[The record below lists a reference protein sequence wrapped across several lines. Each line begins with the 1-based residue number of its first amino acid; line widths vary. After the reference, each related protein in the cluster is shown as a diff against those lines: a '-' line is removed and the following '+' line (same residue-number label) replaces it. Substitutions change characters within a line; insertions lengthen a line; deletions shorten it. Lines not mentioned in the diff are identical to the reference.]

1 MKQYFNFCWCLL
13 LCLTCFIGQGYAQQ
27 VTVEAKLDK
36 STIALGDQTVLR
48 LIARLPV
55 AEQLSFPALT
65 DTISSKIQIVEIGKT
80 DTLKDASNPAVHTI
94 SRSYVI
100 TSFDAGI
107 QIIPS
112 FAFTT
117 KSASF
122 NTISIPLEVKGV
134 KVDTTKAI
142 FDIKQ
147 PIAVSYTFMDW
158 LRDNWHWV
166 VFAAVCLFMLG
177 GILYYFKKMQKVKPV
192 LAVPEKPAVPPHLIA
207 IEKLKELRN
216 KKLWQQDAVKQYH
229 SELSDVIREYLEKR
243 YGINALEQTSDEIL
257 SGLKFTEI
265 KEEDRNMLRQVL
277 LLADLVK
284 FAKATPL
291 NTENEL
297 SMDNAIRFVTHTSV
311 LSPIAENKTD
321 QRNETV

>member
-1 MKQYFNFCWCLL
+1 MFLY
-13 LCLTCFIGQGYAQQ
+13 LTCFIGQGYAQQ
-27 VTVEAKLDK
+27 IKVEAKLDK
-36 STIALGDQTVLR
+36 SSIALGDQTVLR
-48 LIARLPV
+48 LTARMPV
-55 AEQLSFPALT
+55 AEQIGFPALN

-80 DTLKDASNPAVHTI
+80 DTLKAADDPAFQVI
-94 SRSYVI
+94 SRAYVI

-107 QIIPS
+107 QVIPS
-112 FAFTT
+112 FTFKG
-117 KSASF
+117 KSADFS
-122 NTISIPLEVKGV
+122 TVSLPLEVKSV

-147 PIAVSYTFMDW
+147 PLTVSYTFIDW

-166 VFAAVCLFMLG
+166 VFAFVCLFMLL
-177 GILYYFKKMQKVKPV
+177 GIWYYFVKMRKAKPV
-192 LAVPEKPAVPPHLIA
+192 PEVQKKADVPPHVMA
-207 IEKLKELRN
+207 IEKLKALRN

-257 SGLKFTEI
+257 WGLKSLEV
-265 KEEDRNMLRQVL
+265 KDDNERMLRQVL

-284 FAKATPL
+284 FAKASPL

-297 SMDNAIRFVTHTSV
+297 SMDNAIGFVTNTGTKG
-311 LSPIAENKTD
+311 ITTYNKTD
-321 QRNETV
+321 Q